1 MFSIPRFQTAP
12 FALSIC
18 ILLSTGVLLALG
30 GGRPAQAQ
38 QADAAE
44 TDTTIQVETKT
55 RKSPTQAQLYSLG
68 GTLVPVLLGAGMD
81 RERDDIRLPLLATG
95 IFVGP
100 SVGHFYA
107 ENTGQALAGIGIRLG
122 GGVLSIVG
130 FGVALNASLEGN
142 GGGGGAALF
151 YAGALTGLVSAGYD
165 IFTAGNAAR
174 DYNEAHGLSVQ
185 AAPTVGPRGE
195 QVGLALQ
202 VSF

>member
-1 MFSIPRFQTAP
+1 MFSIPRPRTVPLEF
-12 FALSIC
+12 C
-18 ILLSTGVLLALG
+18 ILLSAGALLALG
-30 GGRPAQAQ
+30 SVRSAQAQ
-38 QADAAE
+38 QADVPE
-44 TDTTIQVETKT
+44 KDTTIQIESKT
-55 RKSPTQAQLYSLG
+55 RKSPGRAQLYSLG
-68 GTLVPVLLGAGMD
+68 ATMVPLIGGLGAD
-81 RERDDIRLPLLATG
+81 NAPLGAAG
-95 IFVGP
+95 FFIGP

-174 DYNEAHGLSVQ
+174 DFNKAHGLSVQ
-185 AAPTVGPRGE
+185 ATPTVGPRGE
-195 QVGLALQ
+195 QGGLALQ